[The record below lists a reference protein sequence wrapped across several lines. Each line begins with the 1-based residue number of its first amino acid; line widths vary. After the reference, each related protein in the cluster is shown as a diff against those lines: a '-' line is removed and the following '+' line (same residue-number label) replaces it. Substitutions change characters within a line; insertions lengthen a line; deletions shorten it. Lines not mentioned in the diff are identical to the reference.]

1 MEELK
6 LLKQLYEQRFLGYR
20 YFNDIK
26 STPFSSSDLKDM
38 PQSLDELQSYISD
51 CSLCNLSKSRKTV
64 VFGEGNSSADV
75 MFVGEASGELEDN
88 LGRVFIGRAGETLD
102 RIIQNVLLMK
112 REEVYITNIVKC
124 HPPQNRIPTDEEV
137 NSCKPF
143 LLKQIE
149 IVKPKIIIA
158 LGETSYSYLT
168 GDIDSGISKVR
179 GEFISFGSSK
189 LMPTYH
195 PSYLLKNPSIKKEI
209 FSDML
214 KVKAIL

>member
-6 LLKQLYEQRFLGYR
+6 LLKRLYEQRFLGYR

-38 PQSLDELQSYISD
+38 PDNLAKLQSYVSD
-51 CSLCNLSKSRKTV
+51 CSLCNLSKSAKRV
-64 VFGEGNSSADV
+64 VFGEGNPSADV
-75 MFVGEASGELEDN
+75 MFVGEAPGELEDGC
-88 LGRVFIGRAGETLD
+88 GRVFVGRAGEMLEK
-102 RIIQNVLLMK
+102 IIQNVLLMR
-112 REEVYITNIVKC
+112 REDVYIANIVKC
-124 HPPQNRIPTDEEV
+124 HPPQNRVPTDEEAS
-137 NSCKPF
+137 SCKPF

-158 LGETSYSYLT
+158 LGGTSYSYLT
-168 GDIDSGISKVR
+168 GDVDSSISKVR
-179 GEFISFGSSK
+179 GEFVSLASSK
-189 LMPTYH
+189 LMPTFH
-195 PSYLLKNPSIKKEI
+195 PSYLLRNPSVKKEV

>member
-6 LLKQLYEQRFLGYR
+6 LLKRLYEQRFLGYR

-38 PQSLDELQSYISD
+38 PHGLNELQSYISD
-51 CSLCNLSKSRKTV
+51 CSLCNLSKSAKRV
-64 VFGEGNSSADV
+64 VFGEGNPNADV
-75 MFVGEASGELEDN
+75 MFVGEAPGELEDG

-102 RIIQNVLLMK
+102 RIIQNVLLMR
-112 REEVYITNIVKC
+112 REDVYIANIVKC
-124 HPPQNRIPTDEEV
+124 RPPQNRIPTDEEV

-168 GDIDSGISKVR
+168 GDMDSSISKVR

-189 LMPTYH
+189 LMPTFH
-195 PSYLLKNPSIKKEI
+195 PAYLLRNPSVKREV